1 MKEVIEK
8 LRENAKKEPKKIVF
22 PEAGDERVLEAVK
35 YIEKEGIAEPLL
47 LTQDNL
53 EPERQ
58 EEFANLFF
66 ERKQAKGVTFEEA
79 RELMENPLYYAAMMA
94 RYGYAD
100 GFVAGAKFTTSL
112 VIRTALA
119 CLEVDKEAGIVSS
132 CFLMAVPNCLYGERG
147 VFIYADC
154 GVIPYPTSEQ
164 LANIAIS
171 SARFAQDVLEI
182 VPRVALLSFST
193 KGSAEGRWVD
203 KIKEA
208 VEIAN
213 LKNSGFLI
221 DGELQGDSAL
231 VPEIASRKL
240 GESEVAGKANILI
253 FPNLDA
259 GNICYKLTQRLA
271 RARAVGPIVL
281 GTLQP
286 CSDLSRGCEV
296 DDIIDCTAIT
306 VIRAQ
311 KKAKNE
317 KIYSKARVEDEN
329 ISY

>member
-1 MKEVIEK
+1 MKNFTRN
-8 LRENAKKEPKKIVF
+8 LRERAKKDPKVIVF
-22 PEAGDERVLEAVK
+22 PEANDERIIEAVEYVK
-35 YIEKEGIAEPLL
+35 KEGIAKPLL

-66 ERKQAKGVTFEEA
+66 ERKQIKGVTFEEA
-79 RELMENPLYYAAMMA
+79 RELMENPLFYGTMMA

-100 GFVAGAKFTTSL
+100 GFVAGAKFTTSA
-112 VIRTALA
+112 VVRTALS
-119 CLEVDKEAGIVSS
+119 CLEVDKEARIVSS
-132 CFLMAVPNCLYGERG
+132 CFIMAVPDCSYGERG
-147 VFIYADC
+147 VFVYADC

-171 SARFAQDVLEI
+171 SAKFAKDVLEI
-182 VPRVALLSFST
+182 TPHVALLSFST

-213 LKNSGFLI
+213 TKCNGFLI

-240 GESEVAGKANILI
+240 GESNVAGKANVLI

-271 RARAVGPIVL
+271 KARAIGPIIL
-281 GTLQP
+281 GTKQP
-286 CSDLSRGCEV
+286 CSDLSRGCDVE
-296 DDIIDCTAIT
+296 DIIDCTAVT

-311 KKAKNE
+311 KRAELKANT
-317 KIYSKARVEDEN
+317 
-329 ISY
+329 

>member
-1 MKEVIEK
+1 MEEIIQK
-8 LRENAKKEPKKIVF
+8 LRAKAKGDPKTIVF
-22 PEAGDERVLEAVK
+22 PEADDERILEAVK
-35 YIEKEGIAEPLL
+35 YIRNEQIAKPLL

-53 EPERQ
+53 EPEKQ

-66 ERKQAKGVTFEEA
+66 ERKQVKGISFEESS
-79 RELMENPLYYAAMMA
+79 ELMDNPLYYGLMMVK
-94 RYGYAD
+94 YGYAD
-100 GFVAGAKFTTSL
+100 GFVAGAKFTTFS
-112 VIRTALA
+112 VIRAALN
-119 CLEVDKEAGIVSS
+119 CLEVDKKAGIVSS
-132 CFLMAVPNCLYGERG
+132 CFIMGVPNCSYGENG
-147 VFIYADC
+147 IFIYADC

-171 SARFAQDVLEI
+171 SASFAREVLEI

-213 LKNSGFLI
+213 SRNSEFLI

-231 VPEIASRKL
+231 VPEVAKIKL
-240 GESEVAGKANILI
+240 GESEVAGRANVLI

-259 GNICYKLTQRLA
+259 GNICYKLTQRLTRG
-271 RARAVGPIVL
+271 RAIGPIVL
-281 GTLQP
+281 GTVQP
-286 CSDLSRGCEV
+286 CSDLSRGCTV
-296 DDIIDCTAIT
+296 DDIIDCTAVT

-311 KKAKNE
+311 RREKK
-317 KIYSKARVEDEN
+317 IGQSKA
-329 ISY
+329 

>member
-1 MKEVIEK
+1 MEQVVRS
-8 LRENAKKEPKKIVF
+8 LRERAKSNPKIIVF
-22 PEAGDERVLEAVK
+22 PEADDERIVEAVEYVK
-35 YIEKEGIAEPLL
+35 REGIAKPLL

-53 EPERQ
+53 EPEKQ

-66 ERKQAKGVTFEEA
+66 ERKQVKGVTFEES
-79 RELMENPLYYAAMMA
+79 RELMENPLWYGTMMA

-100 GFVAGAKFTTSL
+100 GFVAGAKFTTSS
-112 VIRTALA
+112 VVRTAIN
-119 CLEVDKEAGIVSS
+119 CLEVDKEARIVSS
-132 CFLMAVPNCLYGERG
+132 CFIMAIPGCSHGERG
-147 VFIYADC
+147 VFVYADC

-164 LANIAIS
+164 LANIAVS
-171 SARFAQDVLEI
+171 SAQFTSDVLEI
-182 VPRVALLSFST
+182 TPRVALLSFST

-213 LKNSGFLI
+213 AKNSGFLI

-231 VPEIASRKL
+231 VSEIASRKL
-240 GESEVAGKANILI
+240 GESEVAGRANVLI

-271 RARAVGPIVL
+271 KARAIGPIIL
-281 GTLQP
+281 GTKQP
-286 CSDLSRGCEV
+286 CSDLSRGCDIE
-296 DDIIDCTAIT
+296 DIIDCTAVT

-311 KKAKNE
+311 KREAALTAE
-317 KIYSKARVEDEN
+317 
-329 ISY
+329 

>member
-1 MKEVIEK
+1 MEQVVRT
-8 LRENAKKEPKKIVF
+8 LRERAKSNPKIIVF
-22 PEAGDERVLEAVK
+22 PEADDERIVEAVEYVK
-35 YIEKEGIAEPLL
+35 REGIAKPLL

-53 EPERQ
+53 EPEKQ

-66 ERKQAKGVTFEEA
+66 ERKQVKGVTFEES
-79 RELMENPLYYAAMMA
+79 RELMENPLWYGTMMA

-100 GFVAGAKFTTSL
+100 GFVAGAKFTTSS
-112 VIRTALA
+112 VVRTAIN
-119 CLEVDKEAGIVSS
+119 CLEVDKEARIVSS
-132 CFLMAVPNCLYGERG
+132 CFIMAIPGCSHGERG
-147 VFIYADC
+147 VFVYADC

-164 LANIAIS
+164 LANIAVS
-171 SARFAQDVLEI
+171 SAQFTSDVLEI
-182 VPRVALLSFST
+182 TPRVALLSFST

-213 LKNSGFLI
+213 AKNSGFLI

-231 VPEIASRKL
+231 VSEIASRKL
-240 GESEVAGKANILI
+240 GESEVAGRANVLI

-271 RARAVGPIVL
+271 KARAIGPIIL
-281 GTLQP
+281 GTKQP
-286 CSDLSRGCEV
+286 CSDLSRGCDIE
-296 DDIIDCTAIT
+296 DIIDCTAVT

-311 KKAKNE
+311 KREAALTAE
-317 KIYSKARVEDEN
+317 
-329 ISY
+329 